1 MRRHTPDV
9 RTRLSGVAANDESV
23 PLVNNSFL
31 KNLATQLL
39 LASAYLVAGK
49 IGLTLALLNS
59 SATAVWP
66 PTGIALAAVLILGP
80 RRAWPGIFVG
90 AFVVNEMTAGS
101 WLTSLAIACGNTGEA
116 LVGGDLV
123 NRFAGGRPGF
133 VRSANLF
140 LFALAGIL
148 SATVSA
154 TIGVT
159 TLYLAGYAT
168 SAASGSIWTTWWLG
182 DAAGAMLVVPAVL
195 LWHAA
200 PRPQWSRQQQ
210 LEILLLGLTTVLVA
224 WTVFVK
230 VTL

>member
-59 SATAVWP
+59 SPTAVWP

-90 AFVVNEMTAGS
+90 AFVVNQLTAGS
-101 WLTSLAIACGNTGEA
+101 WSTSVVIAVGNTIEA
-116 LVGGDLV
+116 LLGAYLV
-123 NRFAGGRPGF
+123 NRFAGGRTSFG
-133 VRSANLF
+133 RSRNLF
-140 LFALAGIL
+140 WFAALAGLL
-148 SATVSA
+148 STPVSA
-154 TIGVT
+154 TGGVT
-159 TLYLAGYAT
+159 
-168 SAASGSIWTTWWLG
+168 S
-182 DAAGAMLVVPAVL
+182 
-195 LWHAA
+195 
-200 PRPQWSRQQQ
+200 
-210 LEILLLGLTTVLVA
+210 
-224 WTVFVK
+224 
-230 VTL
+230 